1 MSTMS
6 EIADKRALE
15 QHRKQEMSKTNK
27 AIHAFGGEE
36 RIWDRV
42 ASGQTIL
49 SLCNEVGMSAG
60 RFYDWVNKS
69 EERTAALARAREV
82 GAHSLVDQTAEIVD
96 TATAADVAVAKL
108 RTENRWKMAKAFNR
122 AQYGDQQGPLVQIN
136 MGDMALDALRKRRID
151 KPVNGD
157 VIDLE

>member
-1 MSTMS
+1 
-6 EIADKRALE
+6 
-15 QHRKQEMSKTNK
+15 
-27 AIHAFGGEE
+27 
-36 RIWDRV
+36 
-42 ASGQTIL
+42 
-49 SLCNEVGMSAG
+49 MSAG

-82 GAHSLVDQTAEIVD
+82 GAHSLVEQTAEIVD
-96 TATAADVAVAKL
+96 SATPDDVQVAKL
-108 RTENRWKMAKAFNR
+108 RAENRWKMAKAFNR